1 MKELWNNI
9 TKWFKSD
16 THVLVILPLF
26 LIAMGTVAIYAIAPY
41 HHLDIFGRYLPFLG
55 VSVVLLF
62 ACSYLSKKWVI
73 RICSALGIIGMLF
86 ILKTIIAPTIIAG
99 SARYIQ
105 IGNAYID
112 VYLFNLPAY
121 IVLMSHWLSKKLT
134 KPKLSVLGISLLTL
148 FIVCTAFRAPY
159 IFMVQVYSFMFILLT
174 FKARKNIPEL
184 SKAYIIALLMLVIM
198 VAFAVLTLPH
208 VQSRLLT
215 EFYAGQYTALW
226 YVKNMVINSQF
237 IGTNSTALNY
247 LSNVP
252 NSLSDYML
260 YSIGAK
266 FGIVALLAVLLA
278 ECGLIL
284 NLSRKAIANKDN
296 FVKMVLIGTIT
307 LLSIGVFA
315 QLLAPMVS
323 SIHWYLP
330 FVSFGGTALF
340 VFCMLIGF
348 VVALTRK
355 SKNTN

>member
-1 MKELWNNI
+1 
-9 TKWFKSD
+9 
-16 THVLVILPLF
+16 
-26 LIAMGTVAIYAIAPY
+26 
-41 HHLDIFGRYLPFLG
+41 
-55 VSVVLLF
+55 
-62 ACSYLSKKWVI
+62 
-73 RICSALGIIGMLF
+73 
-86 ILKTIIAPTIIAG
+86 
-99 SARYIQ
+99 
-105 IGNAYID
+105 
-112 VYLFNLPAY
+112 
-121 IVLMSHWLSKKLT
+121 
-134 KPKLSVLGISLLTL
+134 
-148 FIVCTAFRAPY
+148 
-159 IFMVQVYSFMFILLT
+159 
-174 FKARKNIPEL
+174 
-184 SKAYIIALLMLVIM
+184 
-198 VAFAVLTLPH
+198 
-208 VQSRLLT
+208 
-215 EFYAGQYTALW
+215 
-226 YVKNMVINSQF
+226 
-237 IGTNSTALNY
+237 
-247 LSNVP
+247 
-252 NSLSDYML
+252 ML